1 MKTMVI
7 VESQADGQLGIKWQG
22 IPVDANE
29 RINLV
34 HALRMFANGVEAS
47 PLQAAPDAL
56 ENQKPRKLTTAQVV
70 KKMVSLNN
78 RMRKEIDPPKK
89 RRN

>member
-1 MKTMVI
+1 MKTIVI

-34 HALRMFANGVEAS
+34 HAIRMFANGVEAS
-47 PLQAAPDAL
+47 PLQAAPGAL
-56 ENQKPRKLTTAQVV
+56 ENQKPRELTTAQGV
-70 KKMVSLNN
+70 KKMVSLDK
-78 RMRKEIDPPKK
+78 RARKTGTSKK